1 MKRKILPLIYLT
13 SFYLGILTLLVM
25 LISVLP
31 GMIRGKLFIDN
42 DTLVR
47 FSIVLLFLLI
57 LAYLVVLSISG
68 NERKILLKI
77 TNYISIFL
85 YIFFIFF
92 ILLRSLNNNYPTVNM
107 IPFKSIINYVYDF
120 LTLTGKLNYF
130 SFLKFIIFPIVY
142 LIPVFIFIKTRYHR
156 NYYIF
161 ISIIII
167 SLEVVKFFLYKSF
180 NLDNILLGLLSAIIT
195 AEVICKIPFKLNL
208 VGFNDKKVL

>member
-1 MKRKILPLIYLT
+1 
-13 SFYLGILTLLVM
+13 M

-31 GMIRGKLFIDN
+31 GMLRGKLFIDD

-57 LAYLVVLSISG
+57 LAYLVVLSING

-92 ILLRSLNNNYPTVNM
+92 ILLRSINNNYPTVNM

-120 LTLTGKLNYF
+120 LTLTSKLNYF

-142 LIPVFIFIKTRYHR
+142 LIPVFIFIKTKCYR

-167 SLEVVKFFLYKSF
+167 SLEAAKFFLYKSF
-180 NLDNILLGLLSAIIT
+180 NLDNILFGLLSAIIT
-195 AEVICKIPFKLNL
+195 DEIICKIPFKLNIG
-208 VGFNDKKVL
+208 GFYDKKIL

>member
-1 MKRKILPLIYLT
+1 MKRKILSLIYLT
-13 SFYLGILTLLVM
+13 SFYLGILTLIVM

-31 GMIRGKLFIDN
+31 GMIRGKLFIDD

-57 LAYLVVLSISG
+57 LAYLVVLSING

-92 ILLRSLNNNYPTVNM
+92 ILLRSLNNNYPIVNI

-142 LIPVFIFIKTRYHR
+142 LIPVFIFIKTKYHR

-180 NLDNILLGLLSAIIT
+180 NIDNILLGLLSAIIT
-195 AEVICKIPFKLNL
+195 AEIICKIPLKLNIG
-208 VGFNDKKVL
+208 GFNDKKVL

>member
-1 MKRKILPLIYLT
+1 MKRKILSLIYLT

-31 GMIRGKLFIDN
+31 GMIRGKLFIDE

-47 FSIVLLFLLI
+47 FFIVLLFLLI
-57 LAYLVVLSISG
+57 LAYLVVLTINV

-92 ILLRSLNNNYPTVNM
+92 IFLRSLNNNYPTVNM

-142 LIPVFIFIKTRYHR
+142 LIPVFIFIKTKYHR

>member
-1 MKRKILPLIYLT
+1 MKRKILSLIYLT

-31 GMIRGKLFIDN
+31 GMIRGKLFIDD

-142 LIPVFIFIKTRYHR
+142 LIPVFIFIKTKYHR

-195 AEVICKIPFKLNL
+195 AEIICKIPLKLNI
-208 VGFNDKKVL
+208 GSFNDKKVL

>member
-1 MKRKILPLIYLT
+1 MKRKILSSIYLT
-13 SFYLGILTLLVM
+13 SCYLGILTLLVM

-31 GMIRGKLFIDN
+31 GMIRGKLFIDE

-47 FSIVLLFLLI
+47 FFIVLLFLLI
-57 LAYLVVLSISG
+57 LAYLVVLTINV

>member
-1 MKRKILPLIYLT
+1 MKKKILSLIYLT
-13 SFYLGILTLLVM
+13 SFYLGILSLLVM

-42 DTLVR
+42 DTLMR
-47 FSIVLLFLLI
+47 FSIILLFLLV
-57 LAYLVVLSISG
+57 LAYLVVLSING

-77 TNYISIFL
+77 TEYISIFV

-92 ILLRSLNNNYPTVNM
+92 IFIRNINYNYPTVNV
-107 IPFKSIINYVYDF
+107 IPFKSVINYFYDF

-142 LIPVFIFIKTRYHR
+142 LIPVFIFIKTKYHR

>member
-1 MKRKILPLIYLT
+1 MKRKILSSIYLT
-13 SFYLGILTLLVM
+13 SCYLGILTLLVM

-142 LIPVFIFIKTRYHR
+142 LIPLFIFIKTKYHR

>member
-1 MKRKILPLIYLT
+1 MKRKILSSIYLT
-13 SFYLGILTLLVM
+13 SCYLGILTLLVM

-31 GMIRGKLFIDN
+31 GMIRGKLFIDE

-47 FSIVLLFLLI
+47 FFIVLLFLLI
-57 LAYLVVLSISG
+57 LAYLVVLTINV

-92 ILLRSLNNNYPTVNM
+92 ILLRSINNKYPTVNM

-130 SFLKFIIFPIVY
+130 SFFKFIIFPIIY
-142 LIPVFIFIKTRYHR
+142 LIPVFIFIKTKYNR

-161 ISIIII
+161 ISIVIIF
-167 SLEVVKFFLYKSF
+167 LEVVKFFLYKSF

>member
-1 MKRKILPLIYLT
+1 MKRKILSSIYLT
-13 SFYLGILTLLVM
+13 SCYLGILTLLVM

-31 GMIRGKLFIDN
+31 GMIRGNLFIDN

-47 FSIVLLFLLI
+47 FFLVLLFLLI
-57 LAYLVVLSISG
+57 LAYLVVLTI
-68 NERKILLKI
+68 NVNKRKILLKI

-85 YIFFIFF
+85 YIFFICF
-92 ILLRSLNNNYPTVNM
+92 ILLRSINNKYPTVNM

-130 SFLKFIIFPIVY
+130 SFFKFIIFPIIY
-142 LIPVFIFIKTRYHR
+142 LIPVFIFIKTKYNR

>member
-1 MKRKILPLIYLT
+1 MKRKILSSIYLT

-31 GMIRGKLFIDN
+31 GMIRGKLFIDE

-47 FSIVLLFLLI
+47 FFIVLLFLLI
-57 LAYLVVLSISG
+57 LAYLVVLTINV

>member
-1 MKRKILPLIYLT
+1 MKRKILSSIYLT

>member
-1 MKRKILPLIYLT
+1 MKRKILSSIYLT
-13 SFYLGILTLLVM
+13 SCYLGILTLFVM

-130 SFLKFIIFPIVY
+130 SFFKFIIFPIIY
-142 LIPVFIFIKTRYHR
+142 LIPVFIFIKTKYNR

>member
-31 GMIRGKLFIDN
+31 GMIKGKLFIDE

-47 FSIVLLFLLI
+47 FFIVLLFLLI
-57 LAYLVVLSISG
+57 LAYLVVLTINV

-92 ILLRSLNNNYPTVNM
+92 ILLRSINNKYPTVNM

-142 LIPVFIFIKTRYHR
+142 LIPVFIFIKTKYHR

-195 AEVICKIPFKLNL
+195 AEIICKIPFKLNL
-208 VGFNDKKVL
+208 VGFIDKKVL

>member
-31 GMIRGKLFIDN
+31 GMIRGKLFIDE

-142 LIPVFIFIKTRYHR
+142 LIPVFIFIKTKYHR

-195 AEVICKIPFKLNL
+195 AEIICKIPFKLNL
-208 VGFNDKKVL
+208 VGFIDKKVL

>member
-1 MKRKILPLIYLT
+1 MKRKILSSIYLT

-142 LIPVFIFIKTRYHR
+142 LIPVFIFIKTKYHR

>member
-1 MKRKILPLIYLT
+1 MKRKILSSIYLT

-31 GMIRGKLFIDN
+31 GMIRGKLFIDE

-47 FSIVLLFLLI
+47 FFIVLLFLLI
-57 LAYLVVLSISG
+57 LAYLVVLTINV

-180 NLDNILLGLLSAIIT
+180 NFDNILLGLLSAIIT

>member
-1 MKRKILPLIYLT
+1 MKRKILSLIYLT
-13 SFYLGILTLLVM
+13 SFYLGISTLLVM

-31 GMIRGKLFIDN
+31 GMIRGKLFIDD

-57 LAYLVVLSISG
+57 LAYLVVLSING

-92 ILLRSLNNNYPTVNM
+92 ILLRSINNNYPTVNM

-120 LTLTGKLNYF
+120 LTLTSKLNYF

-142 LIPVFIFIKTRYHR
+142 LIPVFIFIKTKCHR

-180 NLDNILLGLLSAIIT
+180 NLDNILFGLLSAIIT
-195 AEVICKIPFKLNL
+195 DEIICKIPFKLNIG
-208 VGFNDKKVL
+208 GFYDKKVL

>member
-31 GMIRGKLFIDN
+31 SMIRGKLFIDE

-57 LAYLVVLSISG
+57 LAYLVVLTINV

>member
-1 MKRKILPLIYLT
+1 MKRKILSLIYLI

-31 GMIRGKLFIDN
+31 GMIRGKLFIDD

-57 LAYLVVLSISG
+57 LAYLVVLSING

-92 ILLRSLNNNYPTVNM
+92 ILLRSINNNYPTVNM

-120 LTLTGKLNYF
+120 LTLTSKLNYF

-142 LIPVFIFIKTRYHR
+142 LIPVFIFIKTKCYR

-167 SLEVVKFFLYKSF
+167 SLEAAKFFLYKSF
-180 NLDNILLGLLSAIIT
+180 NLDNILFGLLSAIIT
-195 AEVICKIPFKLNL
+195 DEIICKIPFKLNIG
-208 VGFNDKKVL
+208 GFYDKKIL

>member
-1 MKRKILPLIYLT
+1 MKKKILSLIYLT
-13 SFYLGILTLLVM
+13 SFYLGILSLLVM

-42 DTLVR
+42 DTLMR
-47 FSIVLLFLLI
+47 FSIILLFLLV
-57 LAYLVVLSISG
+57 LAYLVVLSINGS
-68 NERKILLKI
+68 ERKILLKI
-77 TNYISIFL
+77 TEYISIFV

-92 ILLRSLNNNYPTVNM
+92 IFIRNINYNYPTVNV
-107 IPFKSIINYVYDF
+107 IPFKSVINYFYDF
-120 LTLTGKLNYF
+120 LTLTSKLNYF
-130 SFLKFIIFPIVY
+130 SFFKFIIFPIIY
-142 LIPVFIFIKTRYHR
+142 LIPVFIFIKTKNYR
-156 NYYIF
+156 NYYIL

>member
-1 MKRKILPLIYLT
+1 MKRKILSSIYLT
-13 SFYLGILTLLVM
+13 SCYLGILTLLVM

-142 LIPVFIFIKTRYHR
+142 LIPVFIFIKTKYHR

>member
-13 SFYLGILTLLVM
+13 SCYLGILTLLVM

-92 ILLRSLNNNYPTVNM
+92 ILLRSLNNNYPTVNR

>member
-1 MKRKILPLIYLT
+1 MKKKILSLIYLT
-13 SFYLGILTLLVM
+13 SFYLGILSLLVM

-42 DTLVR
+42 DTLMR
-47 FSIVLLFLLI
+47 FSIILLFLLV
-57 LAYLVVLSISG
+57 LAYLVVLSING

-77 TNYISIFL
+77 TEYISIFV

-92 ILLRSLNNNYPTVNM
+92 IFIRNINYNYQTVNV
-107 IPFKSIINYVYDF
+107 IPFKSVINYFYDF
-120 LTLTGKLNYF
+120 LTLTSKLNYF
-130 SFLKFIIFPIVY
+130 SFFKFIIFPIIY
-142 LIPVFIFIKTRYHR
+142 LIPVFIFIKTKYHR

-167 SLEVVKFFLYKSF
+167 SLEVVKFFIYKSF

>member
-1 MKRKILPLIYLT
+1 MKRKILSSIYLT
-13 SFYLGILTLLVM
+13 SCYLGILTLLVM

-31 GMIRGKLFIDN
+31 GMIRGKLFIDE

-47 FSIVLLFLLI
+47 FFIVLLFLLI
-57 LAYLVVLSISG
+57 LAYLVVLTINV

-92 ILLRSLNNNYPTVNM
+92 ILLRSLNNNYPTVSM

>member
-1 MKRKILPLIYLT
+1 MKKKILSLIYLT
-13 SFYLGILTLLVM
+13 SCYLGILTLLVM

-31 GMIRGKLFIDN
+31 GMIRGKLFIDD

-57 LAYLVVLSISG
+57 LAYLVVLSISR

-107 IPFKSIINYVYDF
+107 IPFKSVINYVYDF

-142 LIPVFIFIKTRYHR
+142 LIPVFIFIKTKYHR

>member
-1 MKRKILPLIYLT
+1 MKRKILSLIYLT
-13 SFYLGILTLLVM
+13 SFYLGISTLLVM

-31 GMIRGKLFIDN
+31 GMIRGKLFIDD

-142 LIPVFIFIKTRYHR
+142 LIPVFIFIKTKYHR

>member
-1 MKRKILPLIYLT
+1 MKRKILSSIYLT
-13 SFYLGILTLLVM
+13 SCYLGILTLLVM

-57 LAYLVVLSISG
+57 LAYLVDLSISG

-142 LIPVFIFIKTRYHR
+142 LIPVFIFIKTKYHR

>member
-1 MKRKILPLIYLT
+1 MKRKILSSIYLT
-13 SFYLGILTLLVM
+13 SCYLGILTLLVM

-107 IPFKSIINYVYDF
+107 IPFKSIINFVYDF

-142 LIPVFIFIKTRYHR
+142 LIPVFIFIKTKYHR

-208 VGFNDKKVL
+208 VSFNDKKVL

>member
-1 MKRKILPLIYLT
+1 MKRKILSLIYLI

-31 GMIRGKLFIDN
+31 GMIRGKLFIDD

-57 LAYLVVLSISG
+57 LAYLVVLSING

-92 ILLRSLNNNYPTVNM
+92 ILLRSINNNYPTVNM

-120 LTLTGKLNYF
+120 LTLTSKLNYF

-142 LIPVFIFIKTRYHR
+142 LIPVFIFIKTKCYR

-167 SLEVVKFFLYKSF
+167 SLEATKFFLYKSF
-180 NLDNILLGLLSAIIT
+180 NLDNILFGLLSAIIT
-195 AEVICKIPFKLNL
+195 DEIICKIPFKLNIG
-208 VGFNDKKVL
+208 GFYDKKIL

>member
-1 MKRKILPLIYLT
+1 
-13 SFYLGILTLLVM
+13 M

-31 GMIRGKLFIDN
+31 GMIRGKLFIDD

-57 LAYLVVLSISG
+57 LAYLVVLSING

-92 ILLRSLNNNYPTVNM
+92 ILLRSINNNYPTVNM

-120 LTLTGKLNYF
+120 LTLTSKLNYF

-142 LIPVFIFIKTRYHR
+142 LIPVFIFIKTKCYR

-167 SLEVVKFFLYKSF
+167 SLEAAKFFLYKSF
-180 NLDNILLGLLSAIIT
+180 NLDNILFGLLSAIIT
-195 AEVICKIPFKLNL
+195 DEIICKIPFKLNIG
-208 VGFNDKKVL
+208 GFYDKKIL

>member
-1 MKRKILPLIYLT
+1 MKRKILSSIYLT
-13 SFYLGILTLLVM
+13 SCYLGILTLLVM

-92 ILLRSLNNNYPTVNM
+92 ILLRSLNNNYPIVNM

-142 LIPVFIFIKTRYHR
+142 LIPVFIFIKTKYHR

>member
-1 MKRKILPLIYLT
+1 MKRKILSLIYLT

-31 GMIRGKLFIDN
+31 GMIRGKLFIDD

-57 LAYLVVLSISG
+57 LAYLVVLSING

-92 ILLRSLNNNYPTVNM
+92 ILLRSINNNYPTVNM

>member
-1 MKRKILPLIYLT
+1 MKRKILSLIYLT

-31 GMIRGKLFIDN
+31 GMIRGKLFIDD

-57 LAYLVVLSISG
+57 LAYLVVLSING

-92 ILLRSLNNNYPTVNM
+92 ILLRSINNNYPTVNM

-120 LTLTGKLNYF
+120 LTLTSKLNYF

-142 LIPVFIFIKTRYHR
+142 LIPVFIFIKTKCYR

-167 SLEVVKFFLYKSF
+167 SLEAAKFFLYKSF
-180 NLDNILLGLLSAIIT
+180 NLDNILFGLLSAIIT
-195 AEVICKIPFKLNL
+195 DEIICKIPFKLNIG
-208 VGFNDKKVL
+208 GFYDKKIL